1 MTAPQDPYSYSATP
15 VRRKGAQIFSILGM
29 VSGVVA
35 IFILPIVFGP
45 IGIVLAVVANRRA
58 EPLWKVAL
66 AVAVGGMILGFILSY
81 LVLSNKN

>member
-1 MTAPQDPYSYSATP
+1 MTGPQDPYSYPDTT
-15 VRRKGAQIFSILGM
+15 VRRQGAQIFSILAM

-35 IFILPIVFGP
+35 IFILPILFGP

-66 AVAVGGMILGFILSY
+66 AVAVGGMIVGFILGY
-81 LVLSNKN
+81 LVLSNSS